1 MKIRIEIAKNGQL
14 PSQGRNA
21 GSIPAGSTTDNVG
34 AKIDQDTQPVNP
46 FLFVP
51 GRYYR
56 AWFDV
61 TVDQSEFVFFV
72 GWSASNEAV
81 ILEDGSTDFHK
92 FKFDEIEFV

>member
-21 GSIPAGSTTDNVG
+21 GSIPAGSAIVPEGFEIIEAPKD
-34 AKIDQDTQPVNP
+34 VNP

-56 AWFDV
+56 AWFDI
-61 TVDQSEFVFFV
+61 TIDQSEFVFFV

>member
-21 GSIPAGSTTDNVG
+21 GSIPAGSASVEPALENAQEV
-34 AKIDQDTQPVNP
+34 QPVNP

-56 AWFDV
+56 AWFDIII
-61 TVDQSEFVFFV
+61 DQSEFVFFV